1 MLDLSEITDGV
12 YLMLIPQYEEAV
24 LGMQYNM
31 RDFSE
36 LRSLADRDNQVHR
49 GCFYSE
55 DLYDNLDGNIMYFG
69 HFEGGTGVDSVY
81 DCLDF
86 M

>member
-1 MLDLSEITDGV
+1 
-12 YLMLIPQYEEAV
+12 
-24 LGMQYNM
+24 MQYNM

-49 GCFYSE
+49 GCFYS
-55 DLYDNLDGNIMYFG
+55 DDFYDSLDENIMYFG